1 MGFSSKNEENLIATE
16 ILPPCTAENMESMEK
31 AEKI

>member
-1 MGFSSKNEENLIATE
+1 MDFSSENQENMRATE